1 MLQNKTKRERVGV
14 GRDEIGLA
22 MIVVEGEGGKYTEDS
37 LYSCLF
43 WLSSKFSTIKNST
56 KPTTRP
62 KEPLPP
68 ASHLPQR
75 ADQSFPWL
83 KTPSHCPPL
92 VTMPQC
98 VVTFWFSSLVP
109 QIA

>member
-22 MIVVEGEGGKYTEDS
+22 TRVAGGEGGKYTEES

-43 WLSSKFSTIKNST
+43 WLSSKFSTTKNST

-62 KEPLPP
+62 KEPL
-68 ASHLPQR
+68 ASPFHLPQR

-83 KTPSHCPPL
+83 KTPSHSPL
-92 VTMPQC
+92 
-98 VVTFWFSSLVP
+98 W
-109 QIA
+109 